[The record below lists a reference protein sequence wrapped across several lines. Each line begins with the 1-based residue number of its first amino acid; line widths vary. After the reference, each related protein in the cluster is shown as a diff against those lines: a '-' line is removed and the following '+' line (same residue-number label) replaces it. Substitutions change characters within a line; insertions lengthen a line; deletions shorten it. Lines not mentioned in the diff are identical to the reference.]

1 MNTEEHNKEYIIVY
15 FVFSLML
22 CLFACFGYFG
32 GRVELKHHLC
42 QLKQYEYCGK
52 KELLDKLQ

>member
-1 MNTEEHNKEYIIVY
+1 MNTKEDKVAY
-15 FVFSLML
+15 FIAFML
-22 CLFACFGYFG
+22 FFTMFYFGYLL